1 MCTRA
6 RRCDLWSRQCDKLYS
21 VATKFSHL
29 VANLA
34 PQDRWRSSLGKRT
47 LMIICYPLQNQRR
60 ANGFANALTF
70 CPNALTVCLKV
81 LTICLNALMISSN
94 TVTDCSHDLTV
105 GPSNVDFYL
114 KDDCENHKW
123 WIRQKSYRLS
133 GRSVAVLNRP
143 SQQVVRCFFREW
155 LLTHRFKTIS

>member
-6 RRCDLWSRQCDKLYS
+6 RRCDLCDKLYS

-34 PQDRWRSSLGKRT
+34 PQDRWHSSLGKRT
-47 LMIICYPLQNQRR
+47 LMIICYPLQNQRI

-81 LTICLNALMISSN
+81 LTICLNALTISSN
-94 TVTDCSHDLTV
+94 TVTDCSYDLTV
-105 GPSNVDFYL
+105 GLSNVWL
-114 KDDCENHKW
+114 LLERGLW
-123 WIRQKSYRLS
+123 KSQVMNSTEVLS
-133 GRSVAVLNRP
+133 TFGQINRN
-143 SQQVVRCFFREW
+143 SQQTLSTGRLVFFPGM
-155 LLTHRFKTIS
+155 TFSASI